1 MATWLLFELWRWLFY
16 LRFIWFWFGA
26 NYGLDQSWYLVSA
39 STHFK
44 VGWKQEPISKSGTMN
59 KYVQFINFQHRR
71 DSRLLFML
79 STFKV
84 INKMFIRHF
93 IGGQRWMNSF
103 ENKKKIAHWNWC
115 MHLFRCQIL
124 SIVFRP
130 IPFPPP
136 LCLWHRENCIKKWIY
151 VAYFMRIVTD
161 FGSVLP
167 SFDMKSIC
175 WNALRLKCT
184 ADSKASFKHHFE
196 IRSCQCHLGCGRFER
211 RGLILGFD
219 YKTDRKIAW

>member
-1 MATWLLFELWRWLFY
+1 M
-16 LRFIWFWFGA
+16 
-26 NYGLDQSWYLVSA
+26 
-39 STHFK
+39 
-44 VGWKQEPISKSGTMN
+44 
-59 KYVQFINFQHRR
+59 
-71 DSRLLFML
+71 
-79 STFKV
+79 

-103 ENKKKIAHWNWC
+103 ENKKKIAHWNWY

-184 ADSKASFKHHFE
+184 RLVPQATAGHLSSTTSKFDDANVIWVVGGLSDGAWFWVLITKRTEKSLDNNNKH
-196 IRSCQCHLGCGRFER
+196 R
-211 RGLILGFD
+211 
-219 YKTDRKIAW
+219 